1 MNVRTG
7 LFAAAIW
14 TSSAVA
20 VFAEHFGPL
29 RQIKLGVKLVVYN
42 PEILLIVAVSGLLI
56 SYWNRRDAVIGFAAF
71 FTGVLLGFPFDY
83 VFQADLVWFCL
94 LLTMCIG
101 AMAALQLFPPVRVLQ
116 AILGVAGM
124 TCAPLVLL
132 GRNFNQTTVLV
143 VGNFLLTLFLVIFG
157 SFVVCAVIGRYSKQ
171 HWWLAVVPR
180 VLASWAVAASIIILS
195 FQLSGHG

>member
-1 MNVRTG
+1 M
-7 LFAAAIW
+7 AAAIW
-14 TSSAVA
+14 TGSAVA
-20 VFAEHFGPL
+20 VFADHFGPL
-29 RQIKLGVKLVVYN
+29 KQIKLGAKLVVYN
-42 PEILLIVAVSGLLI
+42 PEILLIAAVSGLLI

-83 VFQADLVWFCL
+83 IWQVDVVWLCL

-101 AMAALQLFPPVRVLQ
+101 AMAALQLFPPLRVLQ
-116 AILGVAGM
+116 GCLGLAGM
-124 TCAPLVLL
+124 CCAPLVLL
-132 GRNFNQTTVLV
+132 GRYFSQTTVLV

-157 SFVVCAVIGRYSKQ
+157 AFVVCAVIGRYSKQ
-171 HWWLAVVPR
+171 HWWLSVVPR

>member
-1 MNVRTG
+1 MNARTG
-7 LFAAAIW
+7 LIAAAIW
-14 TSSAVA
+14 TSSAAA
-20 VFAEHFGPL
+20 VFADHFGAL
-29 RQIKLGVKLVVYN
+29 GQIKLGAKLVAYN

-56 SYWNRRDAVIGFAAF
+56 SYWGQRDAVIGFAAF

-83 VFQADLVWFCL
+83 VFQLDLGWFCL

-116 AILGVAGM
+116 ACLGLAGM

-132 GRNFNQTTVLV
+132 GRYFDQTTVLV
-143 VGNFLLTLFLVIFG
+143 VGNFLLTLFLVLFG
-157 SFVVCAVIGRYSKQ
+157 SFVVCAIIRRYSKQ
-171 HWWLAVVPR
+171 HWWLSVVPR